1 MNLKDKLLD
10 LFPTI
15 EVDRYNYSVNPFI
28 RNNRKYKVLIF
39 YRVLVTCEKET
50 RLLWIY
56 VTKTKYI
63 ISYGYSLQSIILDK
77 KEKYKLFQI
86 ISCFTYASIKKIYES
101 WTRN

>member
-1 MNLKDKLLD
+1 MNFRDELLK

-15 EVDRYNYSVNPFI
+15 DVTSYTYSLYPFI

-39 YRVLVTCEKET
+39 YRVQIKCRKET
-50 RLLWIY
+50 LFLWIY

-63 ISYGYSLQSIILDK
+63 ISYGYPLQTIILDK

-86 ISCFTYASIKKIYES
+86 IHCFYWYPINELN
-101 WTRN
+101 R

>member
-1 MNLKDKLLD
+1 MDLKDKLLN

-15 EVDRYNYSVNPFI
+15 EIIPYTYSVNPFI
-28 RNNRKYKVLIF
+28 RNNRKYKVLVF
-39 YRVLVTCEKET
+39 YRVLVECRKET

-77 KEKYKLFQI
+77 KEKYKIFQI
-86 ISCFTYASIKKIYES
+86 IAAHERLT
-101 WTRN
+101 TN

>member
-1 MNLKDKLLD
+1 MNLKDELLD

-15 EVDRYNYSVNPFI
+15 EIDRYNYSVNPFV
-28 RNNRKYKVLIF
+28 RNNRKYNVLIF
-39 YRVLVTCEKET
+39 YRIRIKCGKET

-63 ISYGYSLQSIILDK
+63 ISWGYSLQSTILNK

-86 ISCFTYASIKKIYES
+86 VAAYERL
-101 WTRN
+101 TTNQKFNTDI